1 MKTEKRWQLI
11 EEFLHKSGTLSVQE
25 LAEKL
30 SVSETTIRRD
40 LIKMENNNMVNRLWG
55 GACLA
60 TEKADVAVQYQD
72 EYIFRFGRNI
82 EAKKRIARCAAER
95 VHDGSC
101 IFLDAGSTVSYIPQ
115 YITAADV
122 TVVTNSLNIFQ
133 ILAEKRIQTYLP
145 HGLVN
150 FACAA
155 IMGPD
160 TTDWIAEK
168 NFDLVFLGNGGLDP
182 TLGFTTRDETDAK
195 IKRCALAR
203 CQEGGAYILSDRTK
217 NGVRKFHTFA
227 GLNDAC
233 LITDEQPEF
242 PVEHVLIA
250 AE

>member
-1 MKTEKRWQLI
+1 MKTEKRWQMI

-60 TEKADVAVQYQD
+60 TDKEDVAVQYQD
-72 EYIFRFGRNI
+72 EYIFRFGRNV
-82 EAKKRIARCAAER
+82 EAKKRIARCAAKQI
-95 VHDGSC
+95 HDGNC
-101 IFLDAGSTVSYIPQ
+101 IFIDAGSTTSYIPQ
-115 YITAADV
+115 YITASDV
-122 TVVTNSLNIFQ
+122 TVVTNSLNIFP

-160 TTDWIAEK
+160 TAAWIAEK

-182 TLGFTTRDETDAK
+182 TLGFMTRDEIDAR
-195 IKRCALAR
+195 IKRCVLTR
-203 CQEGGAYILSDRTK
+203 CQEDGAYILSDCTK
-217 NGVRKFHTFA
+217 NGMRKFHTFA

-233 LITDEQPEF
+233 LITDELPPF
-242 PVEHVLIA
+242 PVERVLL
-250 AE
+250 AEE